1 MSGDRALPPVSV
13 RRAQAQRR
21 VALQRTEIAAAWSD
35 FERHE
40 VNGEHRVRQAV
51 ALTRR
56 VAGISALLAAG
67 LALRRASSGRPF
79 IGPRKRRL
87 WRGLVRPLF
96 WLGVI
101 RRAMRRKRDGPGGE
115 GQQR

>member
-1 MSGDRALPPVSV
+1 VSGDRALPPVSV

-21 VALQRTEIAAAWSD
+21 VTRHRAEIAAAWSD

-40 VNGEHRVRQAV
+40 VHGERRVRQAV
-51 ALTRR
+51 ALARR

-67 LALRRASSGRPF
+67 LALRRASSGPPL
-79 IGPRKRRL
+79 GWHKRRI

-101 RRAMRRKRDGPGGE
+101 RRAMRRKGDGPGNE
-115 GQQR
+115 GKRH